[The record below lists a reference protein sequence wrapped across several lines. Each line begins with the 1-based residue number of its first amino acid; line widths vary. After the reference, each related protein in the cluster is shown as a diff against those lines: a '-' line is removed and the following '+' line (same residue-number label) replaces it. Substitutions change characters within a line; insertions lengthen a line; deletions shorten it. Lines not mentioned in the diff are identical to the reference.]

1 MKSVDF
7 KGLEDSL
14 YKSGDRQ
21 FEGVTNVAIG
31 TQVSAEDYGKAF
43 VRVAMDL
50 WCLEPNLV
58 IDEAFWK
65 LSDDKKFFVKVYDS
79 GEPTPHDHKW
89 SVFADDTN
97 EKVSI
102 AYKNDPLVT
111 LDMKTLGFG
120 DGNIIAAQKSLLKLL
135 STKDGMTSLLGSV
148 DENTRNSF
156 LGRYP
161 ELGV

>member
-1 MKSVDF
+1 MHATDF
-7 KGLEDSL
+7 GQLDRDL
-14 YKSGDRQ
+14 YLSGARE
-21 FEGVTNVAIG
+21 FEGVIKFAMG
-31 TQVSAEDYGKAF
+31 AKVSYEHRAAF
-43 VRVAMDL
+43 VHMAADL
-50 WCLEPNLV
+50 WCLEPNISLSE
-58 IDEAFWK
+58 DFWK

-120 DGNIIAAQKSLLKLL
+120 DGNVIAAQKSLLKLL

-148 DENTRNSF
+148 DESTRNSF